1 MERQTLQTTFKEYGM
16 TLLTQIK
23 PDRLFLKKEVLKL
36 HKIDNILT
44 IQKGCLFLTAP
55 AFTNSK
61 KEVNQ

>member
-1 MERQTLQTTFKEYGM
+1 M

-44 IQKGCLFLTAP
+44 IQKGCLFQTAP